1 MSTGR
6 RHHELGFSA
15 FDPQDQAMTPR
26 TLIVGDIHGCRE
38 ELEDLL
44 EESGWDRDDELVSVG
59 DLVAK
64 GPDSLGVI
72 RLFREL
78 GGRAVRG
85 NHDQHCLRW
94 WSARESGEPTPEL
107 RPTHREVA
115 DSLGDEDW
123 QWLAGLPFYIELEE
137 REALVVHAGLL
148 PNVALEDQDPYD
160 LMNMRSILPDGTA
173 SRSYEEGTPWA
184 SLWPG
189 PRLVVFGHDA
199 VRGLQVRAHAIGLDT
214 GCVYGGW
221 LTGLWL
227 PGRDLVSVPA
237 RASYSQPGKD

>member
-1 MSTGR
+1 MST
-6 RHHELGFSA
+6 
-15 FDPQDQAMTPR
+15 R

-44 EESGWDRDDELVSVG
+44 EESEWAEGDQLVSVG

-64 GPDSLGVI
+64 GPDSLGVV

-78 GGRAVRG
+78 DGLAVRG

-94 WSARESGEPTPEL
+94 WDAKRAHAKLPQIKPAHQ
-107 RPTHREVA
+107 RVA
-115 DSLGDEDW
+115 DELGEEDW
-123 QWLAGLPFYIELEE
+123 AWLAALPLWIELEE
-137 REALVVHAGLL
+137 RDALVVHAGLVPDL
-148 PNVALEDQDPYD
+148 SLEDQDPYD
-160 LMNMRSILPDGTA
+160 LMNMRSILSDGSA

-184 SLWPG
+184 ALWTG

-199 VRGLQVRAHAIGLDT
+199 VRGLQMRPHAIGLDT

-221 LTGLWL
+221 LTGVWL

-237 RASYSQPGKD
+237 RGTYAQPGKD

>member
-1 MSTGR
+1 MAT
-6 RHHELGFSA
+6 
-15 FDPQDQAMTPR
+15 R

-44 EESGWDRDDELVSVG
+44 ESAGWESDDQLVSVG

-72 RLFREL
+72 RLFTEL
-78 GGRAVRG
+78 GGLAVRG
-85 NHDQHCLRW
+85 NHDEHCLSW
-94 WSARESGEPTPEL
+94 WRAKTAGEPLPALKPAHRGVVDALGEAEWRWLSALPLWIEL
-107 RPTHREVA
+107 RDP
-115 DSLGDEDW
+115 
-123 QWLAGLPFYIELEE
+123 
-137 REALVVHAGLL
+137 EALVVHAGLL
-148 PNVALEDQDPYD
+148 PDVPLEEQEPYD
-160 LMNMRSILPDGTA
+160 LMNMRSILDDGSA

-199 VRGLQVRAHAIGLDT
+199 VRGVQMHPHAIGLDS

-227 PGRDLVSVPA
+227 PTRDLVSVPA
-237 RASYSQPGKD
+237 RAAYSFPGKD

>member
-1 MSTGR
+1 MS
-6 RHHELGFSA
+6 A
-15 FDPQDQAMTPR
+15 R

-44 EESGWDRDDELVSVG
+44 AESGWEEDEQLVMVG

-72 RLFREL
+72 RLARKL
-78 GGRAVRG
+78 DAQAVRG
-85 NHDQHCLRW
+85 NHDQRCLRW
-94 WSARESGEPTPEL
+94 WDAVQSGQDPPRL
-107 RPTHREVA
+107 GPAHQRVA
-115 DSLGDEDW
+115 DELEEDDW
-123 QWLAGLPFYIELEE
+123 RWLAGLPLWLELPEHN
-137 REALVVHAGLL
+137 ALVVHAGLVADL
-148 PNVALEDQDPYD
+148 PLEDQDPND
-160 LMNMRSILPDGTA
+160 LMNMRSILDDGTP
-173 SRSYEEGTPWA
+173 SRSYTEGTPWA

-199 VRGLQVRAHAIGLDT
+199 VRGLQSYPHAVGLDT

-227 PGRDLVSVPA
+227 PGRDLVAVPA
-237 RASYSQPGKD
+237 RATYARPEKD

>member
-1 MSTGR
+1 
-6 RHHELGFSA
+6 
-15 FDPQDQAMTPR
+15 MTTR
-26 TLIVGDIHGCRE
+26 ALIVGDVHGCRE

-44 EESGWDRDDELVSVG
+44 EESGWEEDDQLVVVG

-72 RLFREL
+72 RLMREL

-85 NHDQHCLRW
+85 NHDQHCLKW
-94 WSARESGEPTPEL
+94 WDAKCAGDELPTL
-107 RPTHREVA
+107 RPAHQRVA
-115 DSLGDEDW
+115 D
-123 QWLAGLPFYIELEE
+123 ELEE
-137 REALVVHAGLL
+137 DDWEWLAALPFWIELPEHDTLVVHAGLL
-148 PNVALEDQDPYD
+148 PDVPLEDQDPYD
-160 LMNMRSILPDGTA
+160 LMNMRSILDDGTP

-199 VRGLQVRAHAIGLDT
+199 LRGLQNRPHSVGLDT

-221 LTGLWL
+221 LTGLWVSR
-227 PGRDLVSVPA
+227 RDLVSVPA
-237 RASYSQPGKD
+237 RGTYAEPGKD

>member
-1 MSTGR
+1 MS
-6 RHHELGFSA
+6 
-15 FDPQDQAMTPR
+15 DR
-26 TLIVGDIHGCRE
+26 TLIVGDLHGCRE

-44 EESGWDRDDELVSVG
+44 EESGFEDGDHLISVG

-64 GPDSLGVI
+64 GPDSKGVI
-72 RLFREL
+72 RLIREL

-94 WSARESGEPTPEL
+94 WDAKVAGSPLPDL
-107 RPTHREVA
+107 RPAHREVTEQ
-115 DSLGDEDW
+115 LEPGDWE
-123 QWLAGLPFYIELEE
+123 WLAALPLWLELEDHD
-137 REALVVHAGLL
+137 ALVVHAGLV
-148 PNVALEDQDPYD
+148 PDVPLEEQDPFD
-160 LMNMRSILPDGTA
+160 LMNMRSIVEDGTA

-199 VRGLQVRAHAIGLDT
+199 VRGLQTREFAVGLDT

-227 PGRDLVSVPA
+227 PDRDLVSVPA
-237 RASYSQPGKD
+237 RAAYATPGKS

>member
-1 MSTGR
+1 MARGD
-6 RHHELGFSA
+6 HELGFSP
-15 FDPQDQAMTPR
+15 FDPQDDIMSRR

-44 EESGWDRDDELVSVG
+44 EESGWECGDELVSVG

-64 GPDSLGVI
+64 GPDSLGVV
-72 RLFREL
+72 RLFREV

-85 NHDQHCLRW
+85 NHDQHCLKW
-94 WSARESGEPTPEL
+94 WIARQAGERVPEL
-107 RPTHREVA
+107 RPTHRKAAE
-115 DSLGDEDW
+115 SLGEEDW
-123 QWLAGLPFYIELEE
+123 QWLADLPVWIELDEHQ
-137 REALVVHAGLL
+137 ALVVHAGLL
-148 PNVALEDQDPYD
+148 PDVPLEDQDPQD
-160 LMNMRSILPDGTA
+160 LMNMRSILPDGTP
-173 SRSYEEGTPWA
+173 SRSYEEGTPWV

-199 VRGLQVRAHAIGLDT
+199 VRGLQVRPCAIGLDT

-221 LTGLWL
+221 LTGVWL
-227 PGRDLVSVPA
+227 PERDLVSVPA